1 MLKYKLFLT
10 FFIFGLCTE
19 FPVNADKDKL
29 EVVVKYDKF
38 EDRTTVRLG
47 NMFIAKSRQNI
58 LSLALLAQHE
68 GQQPKKVKEVVLF
81 IYSATPKE
89 HFVED
94 HNLILLVDSSRLR
107 LGKMELYSKTT
118 SDADSLIGESL
129 VLPIPFEIVEQI
141 SKGNIV
147 EGKIGDKEFKLQ
159 ESYLKLI
166 REFVKHFES
175 EQSAS

>member
-1 MLKYKLFLT
+1 MLKYKLFLA
-10 FFIFGLCTE
+10 FFILGLCTS
-19 FPVNADKDKL
+19 FPVNSDKDKL

-38 EDRTTVRLG
+38 EDRTTIRLG

-58 LSLALLAQHE
+58 LSLAFLAQYE
-68 GQQPKKVKEVVLF
+68 GQQPKKVEVVELF

-89 HFVED
+89 RFVED
-94 HNLILLVDSSRLR
+94 HNLILLVDGLRLR
-107 LGKMELYSKTT
+107 LGKMALFSKTT

-129 VLPIPFEIVEQI
+129 ILPIPFETVKQI
-141 SKGNIV
+141 SKGNTV